1 MNMSTFYVR
10 YPTMSAQSLH
20 QQSMYHQTYMDRHR
34 HVTDVF
40 VQEQYSQR
48 EFYAHNM
55 QSAGYLPPPFTPYTP
70 RPSPATSYEALSS
83 QLAAFRPAPPV
94 SYYSGIRVNSA
105 GWHSSSGRFMYHPEP
120 RAAHHYPT
128 AHRGVPTSYGESYS
142 SDSSESPPPIYY
154 MESGTQTMPI
164 QCADAATQSNMDL
177 DEHDNSEASNFISM
191 ERWAV
196 NFIRG
201 LSEGQGERRNSE
213 MKLPEAHLKVI
224 FQLALD
230 GSDISERV
238 AQVHCN
244 RPCFKKIDTLCARLK
259 QDLCRLDGVQ
269 ANINSQ
275 GIAWAVKDFI
285 FLFTRILNAW
295 TILKS
300 YVYNQA
306 EGIRKII
313 DQLPVG
319 FMQVFNTWQ
328 LACIPMIDMIIQSI
342 VRLDACARPHKTYS
356 ANGGGSGNGGGDN
369 NAGNRSPPDA
379 GTAHTPRNRRSPC
392 AGNRGSHSPT
402 NGNRGR
408 PSPCDH
414 HGCDLSSPPDQVA
427 GAGEQLQA
435 GGAKD
440 KPHCCQNLIDLYT
453 MIENSED
460 TQRHVDA
467 SGTYLRTGTYQ
478 PLQKEQRKEPQQQG
492 PEAACKPKPIAE
504 YESYLFGYDEAQVPS
519 QLPPFVNENADDPGK
534 LMPDLR
540 ENGKSQPMLEF
551 DPYVPCYGPNPT
563 KPPERTPELE
573 TCELMDTMVQ
583 TDETPWKGNAM
594 QGFYPT
600 PPNNMSPRGSI
611 LPHGNMYTHSN
622 MSPTSS
628 MSPPSNMFPIGN
640 DTTETKY
647 LSPEKNEMDTKA
659 HNQLLEYLEPYAA
672 MLGSTSSTVE
682 NIKKFMN
689 PYSAINVE
697 VARQLIELK
706 ERILELQNVAHF
718 FQKQFTMNYYPDFYQ
733 RCNAYFIDLRAIILK
748 CESGTYHHAYQAV
761 HDLRRIVFVARCY
774 LKVYFNKKLS
784 DYIDLYEFSLGEML
798 SKPPHKPHEHDHI
811 IGEPGET
818 IFNYDLL

>member
-1 MNMSTFYVR
+1 MSTFYVR

-20 QQSMYHQTYMDRHR
+20 QQSMYHQTYVDRHR

-55 QSAGYLPPPFTPYTP
+55 QPAGYLPPPFTPYPP
-70 RPSPATSYEALSS
+70 RPIPPAISYEALST
-83 QLAAFRPAPPV
+83 QYAAFRPATPV
-94 SYYSGIRVNSA
+94 SYYSGIRVNAA
-105 GWHSSSGRFMYHPEP
+105 GWGSSSGRFVYQPEP
-120 RAAHHYPT
+120 RAAFLYPT
-128 AHRGVPTSYGESYS
+128 AHRGVTTSYGESHS

-154 MESGTQTMPI
+154 TESGTQTMPI

-177 DEHDNSEASNFISM
+177 EELAGAKLPLNPDNSEASNFISM

-196 NFIRG
+196 NFIHG
-201 LSEGQGERRNSE
+201 LSEGQGGRRNSE
-213 MKLPEAHLKVI
+213 MKLPEEHLKVI
-224 FQLALD
+224 IQLALD

-238 AQVHCN
+238 AQAHCN
-244 RPCFKKIDTLCARLK
+244 RPCFKNIDTLCARLK

-313 DQLPVG
+313 DQLPAG

-342 VRLDACARPHKTYS
+342 VRLDACARPHTTYS
-356 ANGGGSGNGGGDN
+356 GNGGGSGSGNGGGDN
-369 NAGNRSPPDA
+369 NNGNRSPPDA
-379 GTAHTPRNRRSPC
+379 GTAHSPRNHLSPS
-392 AGNRGSHSPT
+392 AGNRD
-402 NGNRGR
+402 R

-414 HGCDLSSPPDQVA
+414 RGCDLSSPSEQLA

-435 GGAKD
+435 GGAKN
-440 KPHCCQNLIDLYT
+440 KPHCCQDLMNLYT

-478 PLQKEQRKEPQQQG
+478 PLQKEPQQQG
-492 PEAACKPKPIAE
+492 PEAACKPKPIAK
-504 YESYLFGYDEAQVPS
+504 YDSYLIGYDASQEPS

-534 LMPDLR
+534 FMPDLR
-540 ENGKSQPMLEF
+540 GNGKSQPMLEF

-573 TCELMDTMVQ
+573 TCELMDTMVK
-583 TDETPWKGNAM
+583 TDEETPWKGNAM

-600 PPNNMSPRGSI
+600 PPNNMSPRGNI
-611 LPHGNMYTHSN
+611 LPHGNMYPHSN
-622 MSPTSS
+622 
-628 MSPPSNMFPIGN
+628 MSPPSNMFPTGN
-640 DTTETKY
+640 DTTEAKD
-647 LSPEKNEMDTKA
+647 LSLEKNEMDTKA
-659 HNQLLEYLEPYAA
+659 HQQLLEYLEPYAD
-672 MLGSTSSTVE
+672 MLGSTSGSVE
-682 NIKKFMN
+682 NITKFMN
-689 PYSAINVE
+689 PYGAINVE
-697 VARQLIELK
+697 VARQLVELK

-718 FQKQFTMNYYPDFYQ
+718 FQKQFTMNYYPDFHQ
-733 RCNAYFIDLRAIILK
+733 RCHAYFIDLRSIILK
-748 CESGTYHHAYQAV
+748 CEGGTYHHAHQAV

-811 IGEPGET
+811 NGKPGEK